1 MSKDL
6 WKEKHFCPTA
16 NNKNTFPE
24 LMSFLKEG
32 KKKKKLNIQT
42 AFLASSGYESRKAYQ
57 DHIIFQPNP
66 LPVRFRAVPGRTW
79 KKVNVMYNKL
89 VTTGVEKCYLK

>member
-6 WKEKHFCPTA
+6 LKEKQFCPTA
-16 NNKNTFPE
+16 NNKNTFPK

-32 KKKKKLNIQT
+32 KKKKLNIQT
-42 AFLASSGYESRKAYQ
+42 AFVASSRYKSRKAYQ

-66 LPVRFRAVPGRTW
+66 LSVRFRAVPGRTW
-79 KKVNVMYNKL
+79 RKVNVMYNKL